1 VYFGNLTMG
10 LVTPD
15 MLRELCNGALAP
27 LCPDAATAPPV
38 VGVSMDSE
46 GKYAFVEMK
55 TEELATAAL
64 HLDKVKIMRISRF
77 CWGEGR

>member
-1 VYFGNLTMG
+1 
-10 LVTPD
+10 

-38 VGVSMDSE
+38 VGVSMDGE

-64 HLDKVKIMRISRF
+64 HLDKVRPIHVQKAVG
-77 CWGEGR
+77 C